1 MEQFFQSYGN
11 WMIFGVLFLAM
22 FAMHGLG
29 IGHGGH
35 GGCGGHGQRSGPAED
50 PSAAADQR
58 KGDSKGGSPSC
69 H

>member
-29 IGHGGH
+29 IGHGGL
-35 GGCGGHGQRSGPAED
+35 GGHGRDRASDSSDD
-50 PSAAADQR
+50 PSADQG
-58 KGDSKGGSPSC
+58 KGSNKGGRPSC

>member
-35 GGCGGHGQRSGPAED
+35 GGCGGHGSSPGSDSSED
-50 PSAAADQR
+50 PSADQ
-58 KGDSKGGSPSC
+58 GKGGTTGGRPSC